1 MTDKIIKGKLPAPR
15 LQLRWVPHTD
25 SPHWQWECHY
35 ELVLKLDK
43 YDIRAEVYKGDRM
56 LKRRLRELVVPMKP
70 PSVRG
75 SDATPCGPSADGSR
89 YCDTPY
95 RDGAHAKWD
104 SRQVGNLPIYCIAPD
119 GAAFKVEPLPA
130 DVS

>member
-15 LQLRWVPHTD
+15 LQLRWVQHTD
-25 SPHWQWECHY
+25 SPRWQWECHY
-35 ELVLKLDK
+35 ELVLALDK
-43 YDIRAEVYKGDRM
+43 YDIRAEVYKGDRL

-75 SDATPCGPSADGSR
+75 SNGTPCTAPDGTR

-104 SRQVGNLPIYCIAPD
+104 SRQVGDLPVFCIAPD
-119 GAAFKVEPLPA
+119 GAAFEVEPLPA